1 MWRLN
6 HLAEWEANWML
17 LSLLILLLLL
27 VVVVV
32 VVVVVVAAA
41 AAAVVLLPFA
51 AEYNDLDSFY
61 NIFLDLVLTVIWD
74 L

>member
-27 VVVVV
+27 LLVVVVV
-32 VVVVVVAAA
+32 VVVVAA